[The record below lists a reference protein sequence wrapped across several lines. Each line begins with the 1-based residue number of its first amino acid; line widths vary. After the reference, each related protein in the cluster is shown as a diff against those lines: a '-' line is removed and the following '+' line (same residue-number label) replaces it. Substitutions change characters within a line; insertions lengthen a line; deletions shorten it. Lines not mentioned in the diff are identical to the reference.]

1 MRTSLKN
8 SALSI
13 LVLASSIIAITP
25 SHAATP
31 SYYNNCGVAAQVKPN
46 SITEYCAD
54 AGAGVISIKWSLWT
68 RVSARGQGTFY
79 VNDCTPTCVA
89 GKVYRTRA
97 NVELSEATLTHGKN
111 YLMKVTVTPAAAKYF
126 FWSKKQKPI
135 PSKITWVTDTWRG

>member
-1 MRTSLKN
+1 MRPSLKY
-8 SALSI
+8 SALSF
-13 LVLASSIIAITP
+13 LVLASSIIAVTP

-31 SYYNNCGVAAQVKPN
+31 SYYNNCGVASQVKPN

-97 NVELSEATLTHGKN
+97 NVDLSEATLTHGKN

-126 FWSKKQKPI
+126 FWPKKQKPI
-135 PSKITWVTDTWRG
+135 PSTISWTTDTWRG